1 MNSIKRYGE
10 YVSFDDMAFE
20 FVDSF
25 QTMIK
30 ENDELDDDGDW
41 KTHWKKFKN
50 DLKLHGGLIGTF
62 GAGIGAFIPV
72 VQSMMGNM
80 NISTEVTLEIS
91 VLLTICS
98 LTIIYLEEK
107 KFKNYEE
114 EALLTKD
121 SKSMLEELKMRGIGN
136 GLVKLV
142 IKSFESVTNIFS
154 VIGKHLGALV
164 GGVIDMFTYTALMIP
179 VMNGILYLIGKYELT
194 PETVIQNLIG
204 LAAGIG
210 TLVAKHGIN
219 YIINRI
225 KGKFKI
231 EKGDVLDE
239 LDTPKIQKFNL
250 YGSDIDDMFDDIEPI
265 NDENLI

>member
-50 DLKLHGGLIGTF
+50 DLKLHTGLIGTF

-107 KFKNYEE
+107 KFKNSEE

-121 SKSMLEELKMRGIGN
+121 SKSMLEELKMRGVGN

-164 GGVIDMFTYTALMIP
+164 GGVIDMFAYTALMIP

-219 YIINRI
+219 YIINKL

-231 EKGDVLDE
+231 KKGDVLDE
-239 LDTPKIQKFNL
+239 LDTPTIQKFNL
-250 YGSDIDDMFDDIEPI
+250 YGSEEEDVFDDVEAI

>member
-1 MNSIKRYGE
+1 MNSIKRYDE

-20 FVDSF
+20 FVDAF
-25 QTMIK
+25 QSMIK
-30 ENDELDDDGDW
+30 ENEKLDDDGDW

-72 VQSMMGNM
+72 VQTMMGNM
-80 NISTEVTLEIS
+80 NISTDVTLEIS

-107 KFKNYEE
+107 KFKNSEE
-114 EALLTKD
+114 EAILTKD

-142 IKSFESVTNIFS
+142 MKSFESVTNLFS
-154 VIGKHLGALV
+154 VIGKHLGAVV
-164 GGVIDMFTYTALMIP
+164 GGVIDMFAYTALMIP

-194 PETVIQNLIG
+194 PETIIQNLIG

-219 YIINRI
+219 YIINKI

-231 EKGDVLDE
+231 KKGDVIDD
-239 LDTPKIQKFNL
+239 LDTPEISKFGAFGNE
-250 YGSDIDDMFDDIEPI
+250 DDVFANSEPI